1 MRGQAAPFHPR
12 IYRVPP
18 GGFSTFLTVCSGL
31 FYRTFP
37 PECNILLVKSF
48 FSKEPVYVMNGQIRL
63 KDQGHKMGS
72 KRIHLIISL
81 SRDPDLYLFQLFRA
95 QAAK

>member
-1 MRGQAAPFHPR
+1 M
-12 IYRVPP
+12 
-18 GGFSTFLTVCSGL
+18 S
-31 FYRTFP
+31 
-37 PECNILLVKSF
+37 
-48 FSKEPVYVMNGQIRL
+48 GQIRL

-95 QAAK
+95 QAEK